1 MRRTEQKIL
10 ELLQSASEELH
21 TEKIAEA
28 LGVTRHTAAKYLEI
42 LRAKGIVQYRKLGN
56 AKLWR
61 VSDAAPSPVAAPA
74 EATRLPEP
82 SLRRPPRAF
91 AEIHPPFNDRE
102 AVLEAS
108 RCLECGG
115 PLEPAPCI
123 EACPARIDIPR
134 FIQEV
139 FQGRPLDA
147 ARTIFAANVLGGT
160 CARVCPVEEL
170 CEGACVLSREGR
182 RAVEIG
188 RLQRYAT
195 DQAIKSGEHR
205 RILARTHGPRLPQT
219 EKRKVAVIG
228 AGPAGLSCAAELVK
242 WGYSVTVFE
251 QRERPG
257 GLVTY
262 AIAPYKQQ
270 YEPLPKEVEALE
282 RLGVELRFH
291 TAVGRDV
298 PFEEIECEYDAI
310 FLGVGL
316 GEDTRAGLPG
326 EDLLGVWESLVFIE
340 KLKEG
345 RFEELGVEGKRVA
358 VIGGGNT
365 AIDVAREALRLGA
378 QEVLVVYRRTREQ
391 MPAYAHEVEAAE
403 REGVRF
409 RFLTMPL
416 RFLGERGRVAG
427 IECLKMK
434 LGAPDASGRP
444 RPVPQPGTEF
454 VLDVDLVVQAIG
466 QRPRTD
472 FFERLGMET
481 EGGRVK
487 VDERFRTSRPKYF
500 AGGDC
505 VNGGGTVV
513 EAVQHGKLA
522 AWGIHRTLSEP
533 QGGHLRPEEE
543 EEALPARG
551 LSRSSGSPDVSIR
564 TKRTKQSANGVLKHF
579 QGDFYV
585 AIQRAYCKGCELCVQ
600 SCPTGVLALDEKGK
614 IVVKAVE
621 KCVFCGICEVR
632 CPDFAI
638 WIVKEPALDPDLDRD
653 CDREAPAIAMR
664 SGGGSAGTSGRTS
677 GRG

>member
-1 MRRTEQKIL
+1 MKPTEERVV
-10 ELLQSASEELH
+10 ELLRSASEELH
-21 TEKIAEA
+21 TERIAES

-42 LRAKGIVQYRKLGN
+42 LRAKGVVRCRKLGN
-56 AKLWR
+56 AKLWCL
-61 VSDAAPSPVAAPA
+61 SGDTPGLSSPESAGG
-74 EATRLPEP
+74 EARTPEP
-82 SLRRPPRAF
+82 SRKKGPRAF
-91 AEIHPPFNDRE
+91 AEIHPPLNDRE

-115 PLEPAPCI
+115 PFEPAPCI
-123 EACPARIDIPR
+123 EACPTRIDIPR
-134 FIQEV
+134 FIREI

-170 CEGACVLSREGR
+170 CEGACVLSKEGR

-195 DQAIKSGEHR
+195 DRAFKAGEHR
-205 RILARTHGPRLPQT
+205 RILARTHGPPRGRASQP
-219 EKRKVAVIG
+219 KAKVAVIG

-242 WGYSVTVFE
+242 LGYSVTVFE

-257 GLVTY
+257 GLITY

-282 RLGVELRFH
+282 KLGVELRFR
-291 TAVGRDV
+291 TAVGRDLSL
-298 PFEEIECEYDAI
+298 EEIEREYDAV

-316 GEDTRAGLPG
+316 GEDTQAGLPG

-365 AIDVAREALRLGA
+365 AVDVAREALRLGA
-378 QEVLVVYRRTREQ
+378 RDVVIVYRRTREQ

-403 REGVRF
+403 REGVQF
-409 RFLTMPL
+409 MFLTMPL
-416 RFLGERGRVAG
+416 RFRGERGRVVG

-434 LGAPDASGRP
+434 LGSPDASGRP
-444 RPVPQPGTEF
+444 RPVPLPGTEF
-454 VLDVDLVVQAIG
+454 VIDADVVVQAIG

-472 FFERLGMET
+472 FFERLGIEI

-487 VDERFRTSRPKYF
+487 VDERFRTSHPKYF

-513 EAVQHGKLA
+513 EAVQQGKLA
-522 AWGIHRTLSEP
+522 AWGIHRALAERRGRGLSP
-533 QGGHLRPEEE
+533 EE
-543 EEALPARG
+543 EEALRAVKFPV
-551 LSRSSGSPDVSIR
+551 RSDSPHVSVR
-564 TKRTKQSANGVLKHF
+564 TRSENGVLKHF

-585 AIQRAYCKGCELCVQ
+585 ATQRAYCKGCELCVQ
-600 SCPTGVLALDEKGK
+600 SCPKGVLALDERGK
-614 IVVKAVE
+614 IVVKAVSE
-621 KCVFCGICEVR
+621 CVFCGICEAR

-638 WIVKEPALDPDLDRD
+638 WIVKESALDRD
-653 CDREAPAIAMR
+653 REAQAAAMR
-664 SGGGSAGTSGRTS
+664 SA
-677 GRG
+677 

>member
-1 MRRTEQKIL
+1 MKRTEQKIL

-61 VSDAAPSPVAAPA
+61 TSDAAPPSPSGPSAQAAPPRAA
-74 EATRLPEP
+74 EP
-82 SLRRPPRAF
+82 LRRLPRAF
-91 AEIHPPFNDRE
+91 AEIHPPLNDHE

-115 PLEPAPCI
+115 PGEPAPCI
-123 EACPARIDIPR
+123 EACPTHIDIPR
-134 FIQEV
+134 FIREI

-170 CEGACVLSREGR
+170 CEGACVLSKEGR

-195 DQAIKSGEHR
+195 DQAIKSGEHL
-205 RILARTHGPRLPQT
+205 RILTHTHSPRLPQP
-219 EKRKVAVIG
+219 EKPKVAVIG

-242 WGYSVTVFE
+242 LGHSVTVFE

-282 RLGVELRFH
+282 KLGVELRFR
-291 TAVGRDV
+291 TAVGRDISL
-298 PFEEIECEYDAI
+298 EEIEREYDAV

-316 GEDTRAGLPG
+316 GEDTRASLPG

-378 QEVLVVYRRTREQ
+378 QEVLVLYRRTREQ

-403 REGVRF
+403 REGVQF
-409 RFLTMPL
+409 MFLTMPL
-416 RFLGERGRVAG
+416 RFLGERGRVVG

-472 FFERLGMET
+472 FFERLGVEI

-513 EAVQHGKLA
+513 EAVQQGKLA
-522 AWGIHRTLSEP
+522 AWGIHRTLAERRGRGLSP
-533 QGGHLRPEEE
+533 EE
-543 EEALPARG
+543 EEALRALNFP
-551 LSRSSGSPDVSIR
+551 LRSDSLHVSIR
-564 TKRTKQSANGVLKHF
+564 TQSENGVLKHF

-585 AIQRAYCKGCELCVQ
+585 ATQRAYCKGCELCVQ
-600 SCPTGVLALDEKGK
+600 SCPKGVLALDEKGK

-621 KCVFCGICEVR
+621 ECVFCGICEAR

-638 WIVKEPALDPDLDRD
+638 WIVKEPVLDRD
-653 CDREAPAIAMR
+653 REAQTAAMR
-664 SGGGSAGTSGRTS
+664 SG
-677 GRG
+677 